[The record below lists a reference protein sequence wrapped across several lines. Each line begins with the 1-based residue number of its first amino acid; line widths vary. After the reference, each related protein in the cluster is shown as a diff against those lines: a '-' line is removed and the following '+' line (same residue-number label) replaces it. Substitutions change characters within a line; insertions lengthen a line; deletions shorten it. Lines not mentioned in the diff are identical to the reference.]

1 MSIATTLEERRA
13 IAETVRKLLAEES
26 GEKSVRAIMETKEG
40 IDRELWAG
48 LAQMGIAGLIVPS
61 RFGGAGLGPV
71 ELELVAEE
79 TGAALACTP
88 FLSSS
93 VLAAGLLIAS
103 GDEAACA
110 RLLPGIA
117 AGTTIATA
125 ALTGERGTWRPEDVA
140 ITAEGVAITAEGA
153 NGAAF
158 LSGTASYVMHAGLAD
173 MLLVVARTQDGLGL
187 FEVAPRHS
195 GIAIEALPTFDRTLR
210 LDRLTFARVPATQIG
225 GEGRPAIDAALRL
238 ALVARAGEQAG
249 GARRIFDM
257 TVDYTKTRIQFGRP
271 IGGFQAI
278 KHMAAELLLEAESA
292 TSAARDAALQLA
304 QDEDSADE
312 AIDLAAFACADA
324 FAKIA
329 ATAIQMH
336 GGIAFTWEH
345 PAHLYLR
352 RARAYS
358 YLLGSSDLYRDRFLT
373 RISAQPHAASV
384 AP

>member
-1 MSIATTLEERRA
+1 LAIATTLEERRA
-13 IAETVRKLLAEES
+13 IADTVRKLLADS
-26 GEKSVRAIMETKEG
+26 CSEKHVRAVMETAEG
-40 IDRELWAG
+40 IDRALWSTLAEL
-48 LAQMGIAGLIVPS
+48 GIAGLLIPA

-71 ELELVAEE
+71 ELELIAEE

-93 VLAAGLLIAS
+93 VLAAGLLMES
-103 GDEAACA
+103 GDDAACA

-125 ALTGERGTWRPEDVA
+125 ALTGERGSWKAPDVA
-140 ITAEGVAITAEGA
+140 VTAADEGSTIR
-153 NGAAF
+153 
-158 LSGTASYVMHAGLAD
+158 LSGVASYVMHAAIAD
-173 MLLVVARTQDGLGL
+173 VLLVIARTDDGHGL
-187 FEVAPRHS
+187 FEVDPRAD
-195 GIAIEALPTFDRTLR
+195 GVGIEALSTFDRTLR
-210 LDRLTFARVPATQIG
+210 LGRLTFSRTPARRIG
-225 GEGRPAIDAALRL
+225 GVGWPAVEAALRL

-257 TVDYTKTRIQFGRP
+257 TVEYTRNRIQFGRP

-304 QDEDSADE
+304 QRTPGADE
-312 AIDLAAFACADA
+312 AIDMAAFACADA
-324 FAKIA
+324 FAQIA

-358 YLLGSSDLYRDRFLT
+358 YLLGSSDSHRERFVT
-373 RISAQPHAASV
+373 RISAQPEDVRIAS
-384 AP
+384 

>member
-1 MSIATTLEERRA
+1 MAIATTLEERRA
-13 IAETVRKLLAEES
+13 IAETVRKLMADEN
-26 GEKSVRAIMETKEG
+26 GEKRVRAVMETQDG
-40 IDRELWAG
+40 IDRPLWSR
-48 LAQMGIAGLIVPS
+48 LAEMGIAGLLVPS

-71 ELELVAEE
+71 ELELIAEE

-93 VLAAGLLIAS
+93 VLTAGLLVAS
-103 GDEAACA
+103 QDEAACA

-125 ALTGERGTWRPEDVA
+125 ALTAERGSWKPEDVA
-140 ITAEGVAITAEGA
+140 VAAQETD
-153 NGAAF
+153 GAAV
-158 LSGTASYVMHAGLAD
+158 LTGTASYVTHAGSAD
-173 MLLVVARTQDGLGL
+173 VLLVVATTPDGPAL
-187 FEVAPRHS
+187 FEVAPRNP
-195 GIAIEALPTFDRTLR
+195 GITIAALPTFDRTLR
-210 LDRLTFARVPATQIG
+210 LDRITFNRVPATRIG
-225 GEGRPAIDAALRL
+225 KAGWPAMEAALRL
-238 ALVARAGEQAG
+238 TLVARAGEQAG

-257 TVDYTKTRIQFGRP
+257 TVEYARTRIQFGRP

-304 QDEDSADE
+304 LEEAGAGE

-358 YLLGSSDLYRDRFLT
+358 YLFGSSDLYRERFLT
-373 RISAQPHAASV
+373 KISAQPHNVSAA
-384 AP
+384 P

>member
-1 MSIATTLEERRA
+1 MAIATTLEERCA
-13 IAETVRKLLAEES
+13 IAETVRKLMAEES
-26 GEKSVRAIMETKEG
+26 GEKRVRAVMETTDG
-40 IDRELWAG
+40 IDRPLWSR
-48 LAQMGIAGLIVPS
+48 LAEMGIAGLLVPS

-71 ELELVAEE
+71 ELELIAEE

-103 GDEAACA
+103 QDEAACA

-125 ALTGERGTWRPEDVA
+125 ALTGDRGSWKPEDV
-140 ITAEGVAITAEGA
+140 GVATQEA
-153 NGAAF
+153 NGATV
-158 LSGTASYVMHAGLAD
+158 LTGTASYVTHAAVAD
-173 MLLVVARTQDGLGL
+173 VLLVVATTPDGPGL
-187 FEVAPRHS
+187 FEVAPHSS

-210 LDRLTFARVPATQIG
+210 LDRITFNRAAATRIGKAGWPAV
-225 GEGRPAIDAALRL
+225 EVALRL

-257 TVDYTKTRIQFGRP
+257 TVEYTRTRIQFGRP

-304 QDEDSADE
+304 LEDDGAGE

-329 ATAIQMH
+329 ASAIQMH

-358 YLLGSSDLYRDRFLT
+358 YLFGSSDLYRERFLAK
-373 RISAQPHAASV
+373 ISAQPHDMSV

>member
-1 MSIATTLEERRA
+1 MTIATTLEERRA
-13 IAETVRKLLAEES
+13 IAETVRKLMAEGS
-26 GEKSVRAIMETKEG
+26 GEKRVRAVMETKEG
-40 IDRELWAG
+40 IDRELWSG
-48 LAQMGIAGLIVPS
+48 LAQMGIAGLLVPS

-79 TGAALACTP
+79 IGAALACTP
-88 FLSSS
+88 YLSSS
-93 VLAAGLLIAS
+93 VLAASLLVAS
-103 GDEAACA
+103 RDEAACA

-125 ALTGERGTWRPEDVA
+125 ALTGERGSWQPEDVA
-140 ITAEGVAITAEGA
+140 VVAESA
-153 NGAAF
+153 NDAAF
-158 LSGTASYVMHAGLAD
+158 LSGTASYVMHAAVAD
-173 MLLVVARTQDGLGL
+173 VLLVAATTSEGVGL
-187 FEVAPRHS
+187 FEVVPRDS

-210 LDRLTFARVPATQIG
+210 LDRITFTRARAKRIG
-225 GEGRPAIDAALRL
+225 GAGLPAIEAALRL

-257 TVDYTKTRIQFGRP
+257 TVEYTKTRIQFGRP

-278 KHMAAELLLEAESA
+278 KHMAAELLLEAEST

-304 QDEDSADE
+304 QDQDGADE

-358 YLLGSSDLYRDRFLT
+358 YLLGSSDLHRERFLT
-373 RISAQPHAASV
+373 KISAQPHAMSV

>member
-26 GEKSVRAIMETKEG
+26 GEKRVRAIMETKEG

-48 LAQMGIAGLIVPS
+48 LAHMGLAGLIVPS

-117 AGTTIATA
+117 AGTTIVTA
-125 ALTGERGTWRPEDVA
+125 ALTGERGTWRPED
-140 ITAEGVAITAEGA
+140 VAITAEGA

-158 LSGTASYVMHAGLAD
+158 LSGTASYVMHASVAD
-173 MLLVVARTQDGLGL
+173 MLLVVAKTHDGLGL
-187 FEVAPRHS
+187 FEVTPHHS

-210 LDRLTFARVPATQIG
+210 LDRVTFARVPATRIG
-225 GEGRPAIDAALRL
+225 GAGRPAVDAALRL

-304 QDEDSADE
+304 QDEDDADE

-324 FAKIA
+324 FARIA